1 MHHCARRGPR
11 AAAGILRPVAGR
23 VLIVGWD
30 GADWDILDPML
41 ERGELPHLAGLIA
54 AGQKGVSRSCLP
66 SHSWAAWPTFLTGR
80 DPAGHGVFDILEY
93 RPGVSRRLPV
103 SYRSILAPTWPQRL
117 SEAGRT
123 TLLVN
128 VPLTYPPPDI
138 KGISIAGGV
147 VPQGATYSHPPE
159 AGPRVGWPIN
169 GGSWTTFRHRPLD
182 LIADVEDVSRRRA
195 AAMRTLMDEN
205 QWDAA
210 CMVFVSPDRI
220 QHCLLEYVHPG
231 HPAFPQ
237 ASATPVAANVRGVY
251 QLLDRELG
259 TLLERTGPDDLVLLM
274 SDHGHQPCTRALN
287 MNRVLEH
294 LGLLKMGRGSALVS
308 LLAWGRI
315 RSMARKTYDRLG
327 LHGKVG
333 VPTTPIDWAHTRAY
347 TSVTS
352 TGEGVSLALRGRE
365 PEGIVD
371 KADADRVLDE
381 ISQALL
387 EFTDPETGR
396 RPIGRVRRK
405 EEVLTGPYLD
415 RVPDLLLEAAPLY
428 SLTHARQMV
437 EQADWLSGDHRPE
450 GIYVAAGAG
459 ITPGPGPE
467 ISLTDFAARIAEGV
481 GLEPD
486 AEWNRAP
493 AAEPVSVYSEAEER
507 EVAQRLADLGYGD
520 G

>member
-1 MHHCARRGPR
+1 
-11 AAAGILRPVAGR
+11 
-23 VLIVGWD
+23 
-30 GADWDILDPML
+30 
-41 ERGELPHLAGLIA
+41 
-54 AGQKGVSRSCLP
+54 
-66 SHSWAAWPTFLTGR
+66 
-80 DPAGHGVFDILEY
+80 
-93 RPGVSRRLPV
+93 
-103 SYRSILAPTWPQRL
+103 
-117 SEAGRT
+117 
-123 TLLVN
+123 
-128 VPLTYPPPDI
+128 
-138 KGISIAGGV
+138 
-147 VPQGATYSHPPE
+147 
-159 AGPRVGWPIN
+159 
-169 GGSWTTFRHRPLD
+169 
-182 LIADVEDVSRRRA
+182 
-195 AAMRTLMDEN
+195 
-205 QWDAA
+205 
-210 CMVFVSPDRI
+210 VSPDRI

-237 ASATPVAANVRGVY
+237 ASTTPVAASVRGVY

-294 LGLLKMGRGSALVS
+294 LDLLKMGRGSALVS

-365 PEGIVD
+365 PQGIVD
-371 KADADRVLDE
+371 RADADKVLDE
-381 ISQALL
+381 VSQALL
-387 EFTDPETGR
+387 EFTDPDTGK
-396 RPIGRVRRK
+396 RPIGKVRRK
-405 EEVLTGPYLD
+405 EEVLSGPYLD
-415 RVPDLLLEAAPLY
+415 RAPDLLLEAAPLY

-437 EQADWLSGDHRPE
+437 EKADWLSGDHRPE

-459 ITPGPGPE
+459 TARGPGPE

-493 AAEPVSVYSEAEER
+493 VAEPVSVYSEAEER